1 MLSASTRTRARVASQ
16 QQMAA
21 MLATIRKLE
30 TEVENLKDFSLK
42 MAARVL
48 RLELAVSTLDKDD
61 SLRTILYPDNKRE

>member
-1 MLSASTRTRARVASQ
+1 MSASTRTRARVASQ

-21 MLATIRKLE
+21 MLTAIRKLE
-30 TEVENLKDFSLK
+30 SELDNVKDFSLK

-61 SLRTILYPDNKRE
+61 SLKAILYQGSGKE